1 MYYKNKS
8 ITIETT
14 NRCAAKCVMCPR
26 EKMIQPLE
34 VMSQSLFE
42 KVIRDAYKENIKTI
56 GLCGYGDVF
65 LDKGVIDKIKFAK
78 ELNPDFS
85 IYVSTTG
92 NAMHPKLFDAIV
104 KYVDIV
110 KYSIYGLTKEVYEKV
125 MGGIKFEKSIRNIE
139 DFIKF
144 DNKKKVYSVGNFVT
158 MDENKHQMNEWIET
172 WQPKLDEVY
181 VWKPHNYIDGRKYRD
196 ISGKKQT
203 SCGRPID
210 GPLNIAVNGK
220 AHVCCFDYNKH
231 MIVGDSN
238 SMTIDEIMK
247 SKELNKIID
256 KHKKNDFSELIC
268 KDCDQT
274 VHDDTVLVYKSNPQR
289 QVGMENSSLYQWKDN
304 IMA

>member
-34 VMSQSLFE
+34 VMSQNLFE
-42 KVIRDAYKENIKTI
+42 KIVRDAFKENIKTI
-56 GLCGYGDVF
+56 DLCGYGDVF
-65 LDKGVIDKIKFAK
+65 LDKGLIEKIKFAK
-78 ELNPDFS
+78 ELNPNCS

-92 NAMHPKLFDAIV
+92 NAMHPKFFDAIV

-110 KYSIYGLTKEVYEKV
+110 KYSIYGLTKEIYEEV
-125 MGGIKFEKSIRNIE
+125 MGGIKFEKSMRNIE
-139 DFIKF
+139 DLSKFDSKRKVYTIGNFIKL
-144 DNKKKVYSVGNFVT
+144 
-158 MDENKHQMNEWIET
+158 DENKHQMQDWIKT
-172 WQPKLDEVY
+172 WQPRLNEVY
-181 VWKPHNYIDGRKYRD
+181 VWKPHNFIDGRKYRD
-196 ISGKKQT
+196 ISNKKQET
-203 SCGRPID
+203 CGRPID

-256 KHKKNDFSELIC
+256 KHKKNDFSGLIC

-274 VHDDTVLVYKSNPQR
+274 VHDEAVLVYKSNPER
-289 QVGMENSSLYQWKDN
+289 KVGMEANTMFPWK
-304 IMA
+304 